1 MMPPGRL
8 EVVPAACTACR
19 ACELACH
26 YHHSGTFGTREAS
39 LRVELDADR
48 GDVRIAFS
56 SSCDGCAG
64 EGVPFCVRFCTPGA
78 LRLRT

>member
-1 MMPPGRL
+1 MNAPAAI
-8 EVVPAACTACR
+8 EVVPAVCTACR
-19 ACELACH
+19 ACELACD

-48 GDVRIAFS
+48 GDVRIAFA

-64 EGVPFCVRFCTPGA
+64 ESVPLCVRLCAPGA
-78 LRLRT
+78 LQLRA